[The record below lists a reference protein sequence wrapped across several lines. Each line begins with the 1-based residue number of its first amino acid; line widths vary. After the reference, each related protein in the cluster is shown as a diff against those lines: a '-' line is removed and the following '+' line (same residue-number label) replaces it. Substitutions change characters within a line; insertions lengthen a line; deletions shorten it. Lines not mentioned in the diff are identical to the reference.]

1 MISDIL
7 RRLFESYYRW
17 IWLSWLGAPWRD
29 GKVEDLWL
37 TTILGAGFKSHP
49 CWNFNNYFIKMI
61 YKNYI
66 WWCKTYRSIT
76 IVNYKSTNYVENNVL
91 QRTCYYNKEQGKL
104 FEHARSLTEINPF
117 QCPSS
122 KFTVQISI
130 QIPQKYVI
138 LQSLYPSTTSNI
150 HQLVE
155 CENKMCENEIYV
167 HFNIM
172 PYANL
177 KYASRR

>member
-1 MISDIL
+1 M
-7 RRLFESYYRW
+7 
-17 IWLSWLGAPWRD
+17 
-29 GKVEDLWL
+29 
-37 TTILGAGFKSHP
+37 
-49 CWNFNNYFIKMI
+49 
-61 YKNYI
+61 
-66 WWCKTYRSIT
+66 
-76 IVNYKSTNYVENNVL
+76 
-91 QRTCYYNKEQGKL
+91 
-104 FEHARSLTEINPF
+104 FEHSRSLTEINPF

-150 HQLVE
+150 HQIVE

-167 HFNIM
+167 DFDIM